1 MASQFKTRREL
12 EDEDHEIYLKK
23 QEEMLERRRA
33 KREAEGFK
41 CTTEGC
47 GQSFKEYIELQ
58 SHVQQHQEEYRK
70 NMQCSQAKC
79 GQKFNNR
86 RAYNEH
92 IEMHRAAAKVKIMS
106 NIRSV
111 LLVNKHGLLM
121 EAFDREYK
129 SVMGKQVPYKM
140 LGYNSSYDLVSNIP
154 DVVHVTQLNGGQT
167 LLLAVPDK
175 TTEHIAKMI
184 GNQRANRD
192 GFNYRTGEVLASV
205 GRDVLRKIE
214 KVANRSNR
222 VVPDFMKKQVE
233 QLIEM
238 DAIEGG
244 VDLNEFREI
253 YDQEFGYPLEFRCYG
268 FYSQEDFV
276 FHGLAEVVE
285 LVLDGFCWKIVPVG
299 FTSPDGSPAIQDIPL
314 EVRSSMRKLLEENPF
329 GMSVTTLIRTHESCY
344 GQLNLRQVKCKDV
357 VELCMLMPDI
367 CVVDKSDMVEFTI
380 LPAGY
385 KVVRK
390 NVDDKKIAPLW
401 VLGEVKNNMWKVLQS
416 LTSDVALSTFAKGY
430 EGYYGY
436 LNLAELQCSD
446 MVELCSSI
454 PDVCTLKLGKNG
466 EHTIGQANKEER
478 DGARKSRAIKFP
490 PVPSSIAMSI
500 KRVLVKNPGGVIVS
514 TFFEKYLETIGENI
528 DVRKLGFLSLK
539 SLLSSL
545 DGKLLKFETSG
556 QDLMVT
562 LVAAISS
569 VQSVIRARE
578 QLVQA
583 GWVSV
588 VQVVSPDLVYMQT
601 DSMMDKL
608 WRVEEEME
616 RFYTGLKA
624 GQKMLTEEILVG
636 QVVAA
641 LFDDMFWYRGRVV
654 AVKNEVGVAEIFF
667 VDHGWNALVKISTL
681 RCLDRKFS
689 CLPEQVVP
697 VRLSGVVSVGAGLW
711 GRKAVQG
718 LQAIVEGGKR
728 RGWVQ
733 IRGENVVDLFMN
745 STGKN
750 GIGKMGLV
758 SQTLVDRG
766 LAVTEPD
773 HRVGVLDRGLMW
785 KGQGGLGVTKFVKP
799 RIALQK
805 LVLASLIRTRVG

>member
-1 MASQFKTRREL
+1 MRTTR
-12 EDEDHEIYLKK
+12 YLKK

-47 GQSFKEYIELQ
+47 GKSFKEYLELQ

-70 NMQCSQAKC
+70 NMLCSQPKC

-92 IEMHRAAAKVKIMS
+92 IEMHKAAAKVKIMS

-140 LGYNSSYDLVSNIP
+140 LGYNSSYDLVTNIP
-154 DVVHVTQLNGGQT
+154 DVVQVTQLYGGQA

-175 TTEHIAKMI
+175 TTEHIAKMV

-192 GFNYRTGEVLASV
+192 GFNYRTGEVLATV
-205 GRDVLRKIE
+205 GRDVLRRIE
-214 KVANRSNR
+214 KVADRSNR

-238 DAIEGG
+238 DVMADGL
-244 VDLNEFREI
+244 DLNEFREI

-299 FTSPDGSPAIQDIPL
+299 FTIPDGSPAMQDIPL
-314 EVRSSMRKLLEENPF
+314 EIRRSMRKLLEENPF
-329 GMSVTTLIRTHESCY
+329 GMSVTTLIRTHESCF
-344 GQLNLRQVKCKDV
+344 GQLNLRQVKCKEV

-367 CVVDKSDMVEFTI
+367 CVVDKSDMGEFTI
-380 LPAGY
+380 LPAAY

-390 NVDDKKIAPLW
+390 NVH
-401 VLGEVKNNMWKVLQS
+401 
-416 LTSDVALSTFAKGY
+416 
-430 EGYYGY
+430 
-436 LNLAELQCSD
+436 D

-454 PDVCTLKLGKNG
+454 PDVCTLKLGRDG
-466 EHTIGQANKEER
+466 QYTIGQARQER
-478 DGARKSRAIKFP
+478 GGGERKAGVTKSP
-490 PVPSSIAMSI
+490 PVPSNIAMNI
-500 KRVLVKNPGGVIVS
+500 KRVLSKTPRGVSVS
-514 TFFEKYLETIGENI
+514 MFFEKYLETIGENI
-528 DVRKLGFLSLK
+528 DVKKLGFLSLK

-545 DGKLLKFETSG
+545 DGKVLKLESSG
-556 QDLMVT
+556 KELMVT
-562 LVAAISS
+562 LAGGVRSAQPVSLG
-569 VQSVIRARE
+569 RE

-588 VQVVSPDLVYMQT
+588 VQVVSPDLVYVQT
-601 DSMMDKL
+601 DSMVHKV

-616 RFYTGLKA
+616 NFYTRLQA
-624 GQKMLTEEILVG
+624 GQMVGSEEMLVG
-636 QVVAA
+636 QIVAA
-641 LFDDMFWYRGRVV
+641 LFKDMFWYRGRVV
-654 AVKNEVGVAEIFF
+654 AVKEDAGVAEIFF
-667 VDHGWNALVKISTL
+667 LDHGWSALVKVSTL
-681 RCLDRKFS
+681 RCLDRQFS
-689 CLPEQVVP
+689 SLPEQVVP
-697 VRLSGVVSVGAGLW
+697 VRLSGVACVGGGVW
-711 GRKAVQG
+711 GRGAVQG
-718 LQAIVEGGKR
+718 LQDIVK
-728 RGWVQ
+728 
-733 IRGENVVDLFMN
+733 
-745 STGKN
+745 
-750 GIGKMGLV
+750 
-758 SQTLVDRG
+758 
-766 LAVTEPD
+766 
-773 HRVGVLDRGLMW
+773 
-785 KGQGGLGVTKFVKP
+785 
-799 RIALQK
+799 
-805 LVLASLIRTRVG
+805 